1 MAEADYVCAATA
13 LHPTESEF
21 LMKITFPRLYR
32 RLRVLVLLTTV
43 SLSIAPAISAQDK
56 PSAGGKDLYT
66 QIKSFTLGGGSA
78 AVKELLLTRDR
89 VRMTF
94 DGTFYFTAP
103 IDGHVTGAVFVGNGQ
118 FTADVPPS
126 GFEKENVRRL
136 LGADVVASD
145 FKTAVFRFS
154 DDTFER
160 LAIQPSPGSADE
172 HTQKLAS
179 ELEPR
184 MLKETGANLS
194 ARLALSIIN
203 QEKPGFFFATFDGGK
218 RGRFNLMLD
227 YQNRISVA
235 NFDINGGEKGLIFA
249 YDSYSDS
256 PEIWM
261 AFYGQDDYERR
272 TVEYSDVNDL
282 IDVAHYDL
290 NLDLRE
296 HKKYL
301 RLQARVES
309 ITRVGNLRA
318 ITFNIG
324 EDLGET
330 ESWRLKKQMR
340 LQQARLGD
348 VELPFAQED
357 WEGGFTIFLPATV
370 AAGQKLDLDLVLQ
383 GDFMYDAQSVENC
396 HYPRSNSSWF
406 PRHGYLDRATFDL
419 TFRHPKKLRIASG
432 GLRLSE
438 NPDAEDKDAMVTKYS
453 MTEPVPLITF
463 ALAPFERHTQTVRF
477 DKGGVGDPIPIEFN
491 SLPGGMIAIKEDFI
505 LAELDNS
512 LRYFTT
518 LFGKYPYPTFG
529 AAFHP
534 FNFGQGF
541 PTLLM
546 IPATD
551 RASKF
556 TYVFIAHETAH
567 QWWGDVVSWRSY
579 RDQWLSEGFAEYS
592 GILYTGQRAGAG
604 SIADLIAALRE
615 SLRLP
620 PLTRSGL
627 GKGRLVDVGPI
638 ILGHRLNTSKTRGAY
653 QTLIYNK
660 GALVLRM
667 LHFLL
672 TDPATGDGKAFF
684 AMMTDFV
691 NRYRDHFA
699 STDDFRLVANE
710 HFARSPI
717 GRIYHLNNLDWF
729 FKQWVYQTE
738 LPSYQMDYQFQDQPD
753 GKVLLTGSVTQENAP
768 KDWFMV
774 LPIVMTFG
782 GKQEAYATVHALGPN
797 ATFQLR
803 LPARPTKVELD
814 PHHWILSEKTS
825 TKGN

>member
-1 MAEADYVCAATA
+1 
-13 LHPTESEF
+13 
-21 LMKITFPRLYR
+21 MKLIFAQPSRY
-32 RLRVLVLLTTV
+32 LRVFFLITAGL
-43 SLSIAPAISAQDK
+43 IAAPVISAQDK
-56 PSAGGKDLYT
+56 SGKDLYT
-66 QIKSFTLGGGSA
+66 QIKSFSLTGGSA
-78 AVKELLLTRDR
+78 AVKELTLARDR
-89 VRMTF
+89 ARMTF

-103 IDGHVTGAVFVGNGQ
+103 IDGHVTGAVFVGNGN

-126 GFEKENVRRL
+126 GFEKENVKRL

-145 FKTAVFRFS
+145 FKTAVLRFT

-160 LAIQPSPGSADE
+160 LAVQPSPGMADE
-172 HTQKLAS
+172 HAQKLAA

-203 QEKPGFFFATFDGGK
+203 QEKPGFFFANFDGGK
-218 RGRFNLMLD
+218 RGRFNLILD
-227 YQNRISVA
+227 YQNRIPVA
-235 NFDINGGEKGLIFA
+235 NFDINGGEKGLIFK
-249 YDSYSDS
+249 YDPDTYN

-261 AFYGQDDYERR
+261 AFYGEEDYQRR
-272 TVEYSDVNDL
+272 IVSYSDVNDL
-282 IDVAHYDL
+282 IDVTHYDL
-290 NLDLRE
+290 HLDLRE

-301 RLQARVES
+301 RLKARVES
-309 ITRVGNLRA
+309 VARAANLRA
-318 ITFNIG
+318 LSFVIG
-324 EDLGET
+324 EDLGEDQ
-330 ESWRLKKQMR
+330 SWRLKKQMR

-348 VELPFAQED
+348 AELTFAQED
-357 WEGGFTIFLPATV
+357 WEGGFTVFLPAAV

-383 GDFMYDAQSVENC
+383 GDFMYDAQSVEDC

-406 PRHGYLDRATFDL
+406 PRHGYLDRASFDL
-419 TFRHPKKLRIASG
+419 TFQHPKKLKIASG
-432 GLRLSE
+432 GLRVSE
-438 NPDAEDKDAMVTKYS
+438 NPDPDDKDSVVTKYV
-453 MTEPVPLITF
+453 MTEPVPLMTF
-463 ALAPFERHTQTVRF
+463 ALAPFERHTQMVRF

-491 SLPGGMIAIKEDFI
+491 SLPGSIKAIKEDFI

-541 PTLLM
+541 PSLLM

-604 SIADLIAALRE
+604 AGADFVSALRE

-620 PLTRSGL
+620 PMTRNGR
-627 GKGRLVDVGPI
+627 GNGRLVDVGPI
-638 ILGHRLNTSKTRGAY
+638 ILGHRLDTSKTRGAY
-653 QTLIYNK
+653 GTLIYNK

-672 TDPATGDGKAFF
+672 TDPNTGEGKGFF
-684 AMMTDFV
+684 DMMTDFV
-691 NRYRDHFA
+691 NRYHNKFA

-717 GRIYHLNNLDWF
+717 ARVYHVNNLDWF
-729 FKQWVYQTE
+729 FKQWVYETD
-738 LPSYQMDYQFQDQPD
+738 LPSYQMEYKLEDQPD
-753 GKVLLTGSVTQENAP
+753 GKVLLSGTVTQENTP
-768 KDWFMV
+768 RDWFMV
-774 LPIVMTFG
+774 LPIVMSFG
-782 GKQEAYATVHALGPN
+782 GKQEAHATVHAFGPS
-797 ATFQLR
+797 ATFQLK

-814 PHHWILSEKTS
+814 PHHWVLSEKTS